1 MTLALSSSNLVKMVT
16 FDIVKGRFCDNR
28 LSGVVGK
35 QVVVDAEI
43 HQGFVK
49 LCLQIS

>member
-16 FDIVKGRFCDNR
+16 FDIVEGGFCDDR
-28 LSGVVGK
+28 WSGAVGK

-43 HQGFVK
+43 HQGFIK